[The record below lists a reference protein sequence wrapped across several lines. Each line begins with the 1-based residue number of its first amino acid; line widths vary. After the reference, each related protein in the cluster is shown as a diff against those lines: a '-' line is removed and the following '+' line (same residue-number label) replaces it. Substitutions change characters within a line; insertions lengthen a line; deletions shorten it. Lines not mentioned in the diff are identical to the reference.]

1 MDAKLKKTMR
11 ILGACA
17 LARELGVTREHLRK
31 VVIGERRS
39 MRLSRELEKRGIRCK
54 EARA

>member
-1 MDAKLKKTMR
+1 MQVKMKKNMR
-11 ILGACA
+11 MVGACA